1 MIAITVKDLLEE
13 EPEKG
18 LNLGLVFGD
27 EYLSNLITT
36 SNIQKPGLL
45 LTDLPEELHQGR
57 IQILGGAE
65 IGYLNSISKEK
76 LKKAIEKLNK
86 SNLPCMVI
94 TRDLKAPDFLIDFAR
109 KKEITVLVTSL
120 TSSSFI
126 EKLIKHLVERLAPMT
141 TLHGVCVD
149 VLGIGVLI
157 FGKSGIGKSE
167 CALELIMRGHRLVA
181 DDVITIRKMPTSI
194 LFGMASDVIKYH
206 MEIRGLGIVNIKDLF
221 GITAIRERKQIDIVV
236 EMVQWEPRENYERL
250 GFDENIYDILDV
262 KLPHIKVPVSPGRS
276 VADVVEVAARNQI
289 LKFMGYNPTLEFQ
302 RKLQD
307 AMSRDVKERLK
318 Q

>member
-13 EPEKG
+13 DPGKG
-18 LNLGLVFGD
+18 LNFKAVFGD
-27 EYLSNLITT
+27 EHLSNLIAT

-65 IGYLNSISKEK
+65 IGYLNSVSREK

-94 TRDLKAPDFLIDFAR
+94 TRGLEAPDFLIDFAR
-109 KKEITVLVTSL
+109 KKEIPVLVTSL

-126 EKLIKHLVERLAPMT
+126 EKLIKHLEERLAPMT

-181 DDVITIRKMPTSI
+181 DDVITVRKMPTSI
-194 LFGMASDVIKYH
+194 LYGMASDVIKYH

-221 GITAIRERKQIDIVV
+221 GITAIREKKQIDIVV
-236 EMVQWEPRENYERL
+236 EMVQWKPQESYERL
-250 GFDENIYDILDV
+250 GFDENRYSILDV
-262 KLPHIKVPVSPGRS
+262 KLPHIKIPVSPGRS

-318 Q
+318 